1 MAENNTMPH
10 VLPLLLAS
18 PERPRQT
25 PRESPHPLTPPL
37 PGAGP
42 AWFPAVMG
50 TGILAGLLHTHANVI
65 PGASALASTMLIICW
80 VLLIGLTLSFI
91 LRCLTQPGV
100 LRAALT
106 HPTQIP
112 FWGTVAMG
120 ILSAGSST
128 TTVLPTH
135 WPGTG
140 EIAWQIDTVT
150 WSVGTIIGILSAL
163 YFGTRLVGPNLG
175 DPTPVWGLAV
185 VGPMVSATT
194 GALLAQHVPA
204 HLAPY
209 ILMVAL
215 SCFFLALSLGLAIFA
230 YAYQRHWR
238 TAPVPLVA
246 SASSWIPLGL
256 VGQSTAA
263 TQALAHTATPMT
275 SPEFAQALA
284 HMANL
289 YGYSMFIVGTPLIAW
304 ATLVTLRGFQ
314 HRMPF
319 TPGWWALTFPIG
331 TLALGATLLGRG
343 SGYTVFTGLG
353 VTATVILIGTVA
365 LCLMASSQA
374 VGRAA
379 FRTASHS

>member
-1 MAENNTMPH
+1 
-10 VLPLLLAS
+10 
-18 PERPRQT
+18 
-25 PRESPHPLTPPL
+25 
-37 PGAGP
+37 
-42 AWFPAVMG
+42 
-50 TGILAGLLHTHANVI
+50 
-65 PGASALASTMLIICW
+65 
-80 VLLIGLTLSFI
+80 
-91 LRCLTQPGV
+91 
-100 LRAALT
+100 
-106 HPTQIP
+106 
-112 FWGTVAMG
+112 
-120 ILSAGSST
+120 
-128 TTVLPTH
+128 
-135 WPGTG
+135 
-140 EIAWQIDTVT
+140 
-150 WSVGTIIGILSAL
+150 
-163 YFGTRLVGPNLG
+163 
-175 DPTPVWGLAV
+175 
-185 VGPMVSATT
+185 
-194 GALLAQHVPA
+194 
-204 HLAPY
+204 
-209 ILMVAL
+209 MVAL
-215 SCFFLALSLGLAIFA
+215 SCFFLALSLGLVIFA

>member
-1 MAENNTMPH
+1 MPH
-10 VLPLLLAS
+10 ALPLLLAS

-25 PRESPHPLTPPL
+25 PGTTHPISAPPL

-42 AWFPAVMG
+42 AWFPSVMG
-50 TGILAGLLHTHANVI
+50 TGILAGLLQTHAHTI
-65 PGASALASTMLIICW
+65 PGAHFLAPATLIICW
-80 VLLIGLTLSFI
+80 LLLLGLTLAFT

-106 HPTQIP
+106 LPAQIP
-112 FWGTVAMG
+112 FWGTVSMG

-128 TTVLPTH
+128 TLVLPAH
-135 WPGTG
+135 LPGSDTL
-140 EIAWQIDTVT
+140 AWQIDTVT
-150 WSVGTIIGILSAL
+150 WTIGTIIGVLSAL

-194 GALLAQHVPA
+194 GALLAQHVPTQF
-204 HLAPY
+204 APY
-209 ILMVAL
+209 ILMAAL
-215 SCFFLALSLGLAIFA
+215 SCFFLALSLGLVIFA

-238 TAPVPLVA
+238 TAPIPLVA

-263 TQALAHTATPMT
+263 VQAMAHTATPMT
-275 SPEFAQALA
+275 SPEFARALA
-284 HMANL
+284 HMANV
-289 YGYSMFIVGTPLIAW
+289 YGYAMFFVGTPLIAW

-343 SGYTVFTGLG
+343 TGYPAFTGCG
-353 VTATVILIGTVA
+353 VAATVILIGTVT
-365 LCLMASSQA
+365 LCLVASAHA
-374 VGRAA
+374 VGRATL
-379 FRTASHS
+379 RPTHS